1 MEKNTKILLGVAA
14 AGVVLYLILKSKSKS
29 KSDTAVV
36 DMSKILSNNVT
47 LAGITS
53 SKEDSELALRWM
65 GNEGFKAFP
74 NITNTSQGYAN
85 YLKLVAL
92 MNASDKRTFTEMLK
106 KKLPIVQELS
116 TTNLSIVDTNTFYEQ
131 IYPKIENLNIQLVK
145 EGYIEKEQ
153 PTKDDYQ
160 ILIEQANLLNP
171 ELKDYI
177 EELKQKQATAPN

>member
-14 AGVVLYLILKSKSKS
+14 AGVVLYLISKSKS

-160 ILIEQANLLNP
+160 ISLEITKLLHPESKDLIEL
-171 ELKDYI
+171 I
-177 EELKQKQATAPN
+177 KQKQATAPN